1 MLIPR
6 CYFWPLDS
14 TLLALVEFNKLQINY
29 FEIVD
34 VGYFTVEE
42 CPSLKGKKENVIC
55 NSSDNYTV
63 RGFCC
68 YPKCI
73 SFGIFEHELFFRS
86 CDC

>member
-14 TLLALVEFNKLQINY
+14 TLLALLQFTKLYIDR

-34 VGYFTVEE
+34 VGYLTEEE
-42 CPSLKGKKENVIC
+42 CPSFIREKENVTC

-63 RGFCC
+63 QGFCC
-68 YPKCI
+68 YPNCI
-73 SFGIFEHELFFRS
+73 SFGIFEHKLFFRS
-86 CDC
+86 YDC